1 MAGNSIV
8 FKTKAD
14 TAQELEEKS
23 RQLKK
28 EIALNTSIFSI
39 CPDYM
44 FLLGLDGKIVEVS
57 KSVKKAFNSQNK
69 IIDCKISQI
78 NIIHIKDLHKFI
90 KSINSILNGKSIEQF
105 RSIFITPEKEEI
117 DVLVRISPVEY
128 DNEIIGIFI
137 NATDITDQLL
147 LEESK
152 QASSSLQ
159 KALTDKEMLVREI
172 HHRTKNNLMIMA
184 SLFAL
189 TSADIEDENAKAIF
203 NQTHSRVK
211 SMALVHEKL
220 YRSKDLK
227 FVNFGDYIRNL
238 GRELSNIFLTENNN
252 VQLIM
257 DVEDLKI
264 NIETAI
270 NVGLILNE
278 ILTNSIKYAF
288 PDGAKGNI
296 FINFHRTDNHYILT
310 VADDGVGLPEDLD
323 LENCGSL
330 GLSLVRN
337 LVGQIEGDLIIKQDF
352 GTEITI
358 CFQEIS

>member
-1 MAGNSIV
+1 MAGNNTV
-8 FKTKAD
+8 LKGKFD
-14 TAQELEEKS
+14 TNKELEKKN

-28 EIALNTSIFSI
+28 EIALNTKIFSI
-39 CPDYM
+39 SPDYM

-57 KSVKKAFNSQNK
+57 KSVRKLLDSQNRV
-69 IIDCKISQI
+69 INCKISQI
-78 NIIHIKDLHKFI
+78 NIVHIKDLHKFI
-90 KSINSILNGKSIEQF
+90 KSINSILNGKSIEPF
-105 RSIFITPEKEEI
+105 RSIFLTPENDEI
-117 DVLVRISPVEY
+117 HVLVRISPVES
-128 DNEIIGIFI
+128 DDEIIGIFI

-152 QASSSLQ
+152 QESTTLQ

-184 SLFAL
+184 SLFSL

-211 SMALVHEKL
+211 SMALIHEKL
-220 YRSKDLK
+220 YRSDDLK
-227 FVNFGDYIRNL
+227 CINFGDYIRNL
-238 GRELSNIFLTENNN
+238 GQDLSNIFLSENSK

-278 ILTNSIKYAF
+278 LLTNSIKYAF
-288 PDGAKGNI
+288 PEGRKGNI
-296 FINFHRTDNHYILT
+296 FINFHQTDNHYIMI
-310 VADDGVGLPEDLD
+310 VADDGVGLPQDLD
-323 LENCGSL
+323 LENCDSL
-330 GLSLVRN
+330 GLNLVRN
-337 LVGQIEGDLIIKQDF
+337 LVGQIGGDLIVNQDF

-358 CFQEIS
+358 CFQENE